1 MDENLKISIVTPSY
15 NQGQFIEQTI
25 QSVLNQD
32 YKNYEHIIIDGGS
45 TDNTIDILK
54 KYNHL
59 QWISEKDSGQSN
71 AINKGF
77 SMAKGEIF
85 AWLNSDDFYEENIF
99 QSIADYFMGHKT
111 CNFLYGDI
119 TYVDRNGKK
128 AFEIKGEEITFES
141 LLKNPDLIRQ
151 PSFFWKKKNFVE
163 NGGLDESLDLV
174 MDYDLF
180 LKFIKSQT
188 PGYINQNLS
197 YYRFYAETKTNVNRK
212 KQATELCQVMKRHSS
227 KITVGMYWFL
237 FKRYF
242 GLFDFFA
249 GIRKIPKLLVGRG

>member
-188 PGYINQNLS
+188 PGYIKSKPELLQILCRNQN
-197 YYRFYAETKTNVNRK
+197 KC
-212 KQATELCQVMKRHSS
+212 KQEKASN
-227 KITVGMYWFL
+227 
-237 FKRYF
+237 
-242 GLFDFFA
+242 
-249 GIRKIPKLLVGRG
+249 

>member
-1 MDENLKISIVTPSY
+1 MEENLKISIVTPSY

-25 QSVLNQD
+25 KSVLNQD

-54 KYNHL
+54 KYKHL
-59 QWISEKDSGQSN
+59 IWISEKDAGQSN

-85 AWLNSDDFYEENIF
+85 AWLNSDDYYEENIF
-99 QSIADYFMGHKT
+99 KSIATYFKEHKE
-111 CNFLYGDI
+111 CNFLYGNI
-119 TYVDRNGKK
+119 TYVDKNGKSV
-128 AFEIKGEEITFES
+128 AEIRGEEITFES

-151 PSFFWKKKNFVE
+151 PSFFWRKENFVD

-180 LKFIKSQT
+180 LKFTKSQK
-188 PGYINQNLS
+188 PGYINKYLS
-197 YYRFYAETKTNVNRK
+197 YYRFYDETKTNVNRK
-212 KQATELCQVMKRHSS
+212 KQATELYKVMKRYSARIS
-227 KITVGMYWFL
+227 LGMYWFL

-242 GLFDFFA
+242 GLFDLFA
-249 GIRKIPKLLVGRG
+249 VIRKIPKILVGRG